1 MIIPKDEIDSN
12 YGARRWIFST
22 LYGETKEAVQ
32 EKCRK
37 YMEEWPPQ
45 GYDTHI
51 VTNKIYYSEKG
62 YYFAR
67 VQRWSSCS

>member
-1 MIIPKDEIDSN
+1 MIIPEDEIDTN
-12 YGARRWIFST
+12 YGTRRWIFST
-22 LYGETKEAVQ
+22 LYGETEDAVR

-37 YMEEWPPQ
+37 YKAEWPPQ

-51 VTNKIYYSEKG
+51 VTNMVYRENG

-67 VQRWSSCS
+67 MQRWSTCS